1 MKKDPTTE
9 VVLAARDLKFA
20 YPPLFPGAPE
30 TPILHGVSLDIRR
43 GEFVAIQGP
52 SGSGKSTLFYLLG
65 CLLQPTSGS
74 IQFSGAETT
83 TLSADER
90 AYLRNERIGFV
101 FQQFHLLSRASVL
114 ENILLP
120 ARYPCERPDPR
131 IDHYKQRAKEL
142 ASKLGLT
149 EYLGRMPN
157 QLSGGQQQRVAI
169 ARALLKDV
177 DLVLA
182 DEPTGNLDSKNA
194 AAIMEELR
202 ELNRQGKTIVLI
214 THDLEIAKQCG
225 RSILVRDGRI
235 VDGEEPKSRALPL
248 ATLNEKPET
257 TGEIDLTPAGLSRGW
272 RRLVHAWPSLKR
284 TAQVVLPLAW
294 ENLWRNKVKSF
305 LTMIGITVGIAA
317 VLAMVT
323 FARFVENR
331 ILESFSDLGAN
342 RISLN
347 AWRSGGKKAAK
358 KRGRTEFLQF
368 TIEKD
373 VLPLKRVFPDI
384 VDFSPVLTAWNTTI
398 SYGGRTLSNDVR
410 IMGVQSSYL
419 RMGRHRL
426 LLGNVMSPLHVEQ
439 RSPVCVVGYE
449 VARQLLQ
456 GEGNPIG
463 KLVFLTGGESER
475 PYVCR
480 VIGVLE
486 QQSTN
491 RDWMKPDFMVLLPY
505 TYMQTVVSFWAGLLT
520 NVSLETREGA
530 DAEMLSEGIKNFFR
544 NKYGDTADIY
554 VGADAVMQ
562 AQIRKFLAL
571 FAVLISSVAMITL
584 VVGGIGINNMMLVS
598 VNERLKE
605 IGLRKAIGATDR
617 SIRVQLLLESTLL
630 CSLAGVAGIVIGFTS
645 YETIIFLASQF
656 VTRLKF
662 EWLIEPWA
670 MGISLISILA
680 VGILSGLTP
689 ALRAEKLQVIEAL
702 RSE

>member
-1 MKKDPTTE
+1 MKTDI
-9 VVLAARDLKFA
+9 VLAGHGMKFA

-30 TPILHGVSLDIRR
+30 TPILHGVSLEIHK

-65 CLLQPTSGS
+65 CLLQPTAGS
-74 IQFSGAETT
+74 IVFAGKETT
-83 TLSADER
+83 TLSPDER

-101 FQQFHLLSRASVL
+101 FQQFHLLSRATVL

-120 ARYPCERPDPR
+120 ARYPCERPDTRVDDYR
-131 IDHYKQRAKEL
+131 IRAKEL
-142 ASKLGLT
+142 AHLLGL
-149 EYLGRMPN
+149 EDYLTRMPN

-194 AAIMEELR
+194 AAIMDELKR
-202 ELNRQGKTIVLI
+202 LNSQGKTIVLI
-214 THDLEIAKQCG
+214 THDLEIARQCG
-225 RSILVRDGRI
+225 RSILVRDGLI
-235 VDGEEPKSRALPL
+235 LEEGPSPRPRAGKTAPALF
-248 ATLNEKPET
+248 EVE
-257 TGEIDLTPAGLSRGW
+257 DLKIEALSGW
-272 RRLVHAWPSLKR
+272 RRTLNALPALQR
-284 TAQVVLPLAW
+284 TAQAVLPLAW
-294 ENLWRNKVKSF
+294 DNRWLNKLKSL
-305 LTMIGITVGIAA
+305 LTMVGITVGIAA

-331 ILESFSDLGAN
+331 IIESFSDLGAN
-342 RISLN
+342 RITLN
-347 AWRSGGKKAAK
+347 AWRQGGRKASK
-358 KRGRTEFLQF
+358 KRARSEFQQF
-368 TIEKD
+368 SIKKD
-373 VLPLKRVFPDI
+373 LEPLRLAFPDI
-384 VDFSPVLTAWNTTI
+384 IDYSPAMFAWGSSTI
-398 SYGGRTLSNDVR
+398 TYGGRTLSNDIR
-410 IMGVQSSYL
+410 LIGMQPAYM
-419 RMGRHRL
+419 RMARHRL
-426 LLGNVMSPLHVEQ
+426 LRGSTMSPLHVEN
-439 RSPVCVVGYE
+439 RSPVCIIGFE
-449 VARQLLQ
+449 IAKQLFQ
-456 GEGNPIG
+456 GEGDPIG
-463 KLVFLTGGESER
+463 KLAFLTGGDSDK

-491 RDWMKPDFMVLLPY
+491 HDWIKPDFLVLIPY
-505 TYMQTVVSFWAGLLT
+505 TYMQTVVSYWVAQLT
-520 NVSLETREGA
+520 SIALETREGT
-530 DAEMLSEGIKNFFR
+530 DAEQLSIAIKNFFR
-544 NKYGDTADIY
+544 SKYGESAEIN

-584 VVGGIGINNMMLVS
+584 AVGGIGINNMMLVS

-630 CSLAGVAGIVIGFTS
+630 CAIAGGAGIVIGFTA
-645 YETIIFLASQF
+645 YETIIFLASKF

-662 EWLIEPWA
+662 EWLVEPWA
-670 MGISLISILA
+670 MVISLASILA
-680 VGILSGLTP
+680 VGVLSGLTP